1 MATPVLEEPEIA
13 APHQPYVPA
22 ETKIPELTVKA
33 LILGSIFGM
42 LFGTVSVYLGLKV
55 GLTVS
60 ASIPVAVLAIT
71 ILKKLGGSTILENN
85 IVQTIGSAGE
95 SIGAGVVFTIPAFIF
110 LGFPL
115 EISRVFFLA
124 LAGGCLGVLFM
135 IPLRRDLIVREHGK
149 LKYPEGTAC
158 AEVLIAGERGGS
170 MAQNIFIGLGVGI
183 LYKILYEAIKIWRGT
198 TEWKAKFFPGAS
210 VAVEGSPELLGVGY
224 IIGFRTASE
233 MFAGG
238 LLSWIVIIPF
248 VHFFGQHI
256 PEALYPGIVPIKDMG
271 SYDIRNA
278 YVNYIGAGAVA
289 AGGIISLIKAL
300 PIIISSFKASF
311 AEMTRSRSGEQ
322 IEKSR
327 VNQDLSMTVVVIG
340 SLFMILVI
348 WAILQFRINP
358 EYVAGNLVASI
369 LVVVLGF
376 FFVTVSSRLVGLLG
390 SSSNPIS
397 GMTIASLIATCLVF
411 LAVGWTGH
419 TFMAVALSIGA
430 VVCVAA
436 ANAGAT
442 SQDLKTGY
450 IVGSTPKNQ
459 QIALIVGVLA
469 SVAIVGYSM
478 TWINQKYT
486 KEVPVSIPSFNVNEH
501 TVDRNRMIDYKGSQ
515 YILYTSIGDAKIPD
529 GDYFVDPADGQIKF
543 QRQYGIGS
551 ERLPAPKANIMASLI
566 KGLLDQKL
574 PWALVLLGVS
584 IAIIAE
590 LCGIQVLSF
599 AVGVYLPVSTSA
611 PIFVGGLV
619 RHLIQKKTGMNE
631 AEIDSGRG
639 TLYSSGLIAGG
650 ALAGLALAA
659 ITGFDIE
666 HMVAIGPKISAWFAN
681 NNVIGLAI
689 FGFLAYSVF
698 TFGKKKL

>member
-1 MATPVLEEPEIA
+1 MATPVLDEPEIA
-13 APHQPYVPA
+13 APHQPYIPA
-22 ETKIPELTVKA
+22 ETKIPELTPKA
-33 LILGSIFGM
+33 LILGALFGM

-210 VAVEGSPELLGVGY
+210 VAIEGSPELLGVGY

-289 AGGIISLIKAL
+289 AGGIISLIRAL

-311 AEMTRSRSGEQ
+311 AEMTRSRSGER

-397 GMTIASLIATCLVF
+397 GMTIASLIATCLRF
-411 LAVGWTGH
+411 SCCWLDGPHIHGRRTQHRRGCLCCCGKCRSH
-419 TFMAVALSIGA
+419 F
-430 VVCVAA
+430 
-436 ANAGAT
+436 AGFEDRLHCGID
-442 SQDLKTGY
+442 SEK
-450 IVGSTPKNQ
+450 STDCFDCWSSRFSGDRW
-459 QIALIVGVLA
+459 L
-469 SVAIVGYSM
+469 
-478 TWINQKYT
+478 
-486 KEVPVSIPSFNVNEH
+486 FN
-501 TVDRNRMIDYKGSQ
+501 D
-515 YILYTSIGDAKIPD
+515 
-529 GDYFVDPADGQIKF
+529 
-543 QRQYGIGS
+543 
-551 ERLPAPKANIMASLI
+551 
-566 KGLLDQKL
+566 LDQSE
-574 PWALVLLGVS
+574 VYERS
-584 IAIIAE
+584 S
-590 LCGIQVLSF
+590 CFNSF
-599 AVGVYLPVSTSA
+599 V
-611 PIFVGGLV
+611 
-619 RHLIQKKTGMNE
+619 QC
-631 AEIDSGRG
+631 D
-639 TLYSSGLIAGG
+639 
-650 ALAGLALAA
+650 
-659 ITGFDIE
+659 
-666 HMVAIGPKISAWFAN
+666 
-681 NNVIGLAI
+681 
-689 FGFLAYSVF
+689 
-698 TFGKKKL
+698 